1 MCGDDDD
8 NDINHNGGGGGSGTD
23 SDGFKI
29 LSQWGQI
36 IKNVIIFS
44 CHASPI

>member
-1 MCGDDDD
+1 MSNTRNGCVSVNLKIFLCGDDDD

-29 LSQWGQI
+29 LSQ
-36 IKNVIIFS
+36 
-44 CHASPI
+44 